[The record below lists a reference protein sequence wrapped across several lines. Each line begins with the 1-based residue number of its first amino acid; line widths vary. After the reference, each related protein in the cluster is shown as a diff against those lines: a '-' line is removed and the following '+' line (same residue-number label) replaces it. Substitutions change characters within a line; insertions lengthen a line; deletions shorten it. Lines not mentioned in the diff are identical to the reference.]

1 MCQSQDYHPSTL
13 GCPSPSPGVYTYQ
26 MVKTAAHL
34 VAGESSRS
42 GTRMSLRA
50 SRGHTL
56 EVHHP
61 KGLLGQQSPR
71 VWVDAL
77 PSTSREE
84 TEVNRNLLP
93 GAGVRGR
100 GAIAK
105 CIQEDVCQHLEDSV
119 TLMLDVSISFQPLR
133 S

>member
-1 MCQSQDYHPSTL
+1 MWQSQDCHPSTL
-13 GCPSPSPGVYTYQ
+13 GCPSPGVYSYQ

-42 GTRMSLRA
+42 ATQMSLRA

-56 EVHHP
+56 EVYHP

-77 PSTSREE
+77 PSREE
-84 TEVNRNLLP
+84 TEVSRNLLP
-93 GAGVRGR
+93 GAVGSEV
-100 GAIAK
+100 
-105 CIQEDVCQHLEDSV
+105 
-119 TLMLDVSISFQPLR
+119 
-133 S
+133 